1 MVKRL
6 HLQFHILLHN
16 WLVNI
21 APTALVARP
30 AILKET
36 AILPD
41 GLETDGLA
49 NLKAAFVSERY
60 GGHLG
65 HVELATRSIACFC
78 AEVDRVEI

>member
-16 WLVNI
+16 RLVNI
-21 APTALVARP
+21 APTALVAWL
-30 AILKET
+30 AILNET
-36 AILPD
+36 AIFPD

-49 NLKAAFVSERY
+49 TLMAAFVSERY
-60 GGHLG
+60 GCHLG

-78 AEVDRVEI
+78 AKVDRVEI